1 MNCVGLR
8 TISAIDMSLLRLK
21 IERGLYA
28 FSDAFRQVTGIR
40 GRRSSIDG
48 LISSKK
54 IPNVHELHL
63 SVGHTDTHTHTQKE
77 KKHFKRYVKLL
88 GG

>member
-1 MNCVGLR
+1 
-8 TISAIDMSLLRLK
+8 MSLLRLK

-28 FSDAFRQVTGIR
+28 FSDAFRQVTGMR

-63 SVGHTDTHTHTQKE
+63 SVGHTDSHTHTQKE